1 VDWVWYLLIAAAGF
15 ALARIFFS
23 LWKLRDVQKA
33 DNWDA
38 KALDRLRS
46 QGLDPFQ
53 SHDVDF
59 FLALPTDVAGNAVM
73 ARLEADGFAV
83 HVKVV
88 PESAALPISLR
99 ARRSMRLSLPEMKAF
114 SARFAALAREQGGR
128 YDGWA
133 AGRAAS
139 ARK

>member
-1 VDWVWYLLIAAAGF
+1 MDWLWYLLIAAAGF

-23 LWKLRDVQKA
+23 LRKLRDVQKA

-38 KALDRLRS
+38 KALDRLRA

-59 FLALPTDVAGNAVM
+59 FLALPSDAAGNAVM
-73 ARLEADGFAV
+73 TRLEADGFAV

-88 PESAALPISLR
+88 PESADLPISLR
-99 ARRSMRLSLPEMKAF
+99 ATLSMRLSLPDMKAA
-114 SARFAALAREQGGR
+114 SARFAALAKEQGGR

-133 AGRAAS
+133 AGRSTTAA
-139 ARK
+139 R